1 MNHELLRQKM
11 MEIMGRHRGP
21 ENAITRDELLFQLM
35 IWDVDLHAAYTHN
48 RENADRAVRKIYTT
62 LPIASSDQGLYIC
75 RTPEELAAFR
85 EYMTRAYGHER
96 AYARVKV
103 ILAYYPGLAS
113 DSMKQQ
119 DLGI

>member
-1 MNHELLRQKM
+1 MNHELLRRKA
-11 MEIMGRHRGP
+11 MEIMSRHRGP
-21 ENAITRDELLFQLM
+21 ENAIKRDELLFQLM
-35 IWDVDLHAAYTHN
+35 IWDCDLHTAYTHN

-62 LPIASSDQGLYIC
+62 LPIASSDAGLYVP
-75 RTPEELAAFR
+75 RTPEELSAFR
-85 EYMTRAYGHER
+85 EYMTRAYGNER
-96 AYARVKV
+96 AWARVKV